1 MKCPQFI
8 AQAYVINNNY
18 LLGPKKHNMVVV
30 SYIVFILHG
39 NFEQDDNIYMI
50 QSSLSKFF

>member
-30 SYIVFILHG
+30 SYIVSF
-39 NFEQDDNIYMI
+39 YMATLNRMI
-50 QSSLSKFF
+50 RYV